1 MFGGLHIDM
10 AAMTG
15 VLTKAGVAS
24 SRMADS
30 FLSPVSQ
37 NMPYA

>member
-1 MFGGLHIDM
+1 MFGGLHIEM

-15 VLTKAGVAS
+15 VLTEAGVAS

-30 FLSPVSQ
+30 FCLPPVIQ
-37 NMPYA
+37 NTL